1 MEAARVAHLRGH
13 EVLLCEREDRLG
25 GQINLASLLPGR
37 GEMQELA
44 RWPGRQLERLGVK
57 TMLGV
62 DVTPAMVHELAPDVV
77 IVATGSVPLRDGFQ
91 GYTRAA
97 IPGADLP
104 GVITA
109 EDVLQGRREVGPRV
123 VVYDTEAFARGP
135 GIAEWLAAR
144 GKSVDL
150 VTPDY
155 HVGARFWRDMLVRLL
170 PRLAEAGVRTIP
182 SSLLVRILPD
192 VVVLRDRLTRMER
205 RLDGVDSVVLVTGN
219 RASDALY
226 FALKGRCEDLH
237 RIGDCQAPG
246 LADRAVYDGHRV
258 GRAI

>member
-1 MEAARVAHLRGH
+1 MAHLRGH
-13 EVLLCEREDRLG
+13 EVVLCEREDRLG

-44 RWPGRQLERLGVK
+44 RWPSRQLERLGVK

-62 DVTPAMVHELAPDVV
+62 DVTPAMVDELAPDVV
-77 IVATGSVPLRDGFQ
+77 ILATGSVPLRDGFQ

-97 IPGADLP
+97 IPGAELP
-104 GVITA
+104 GVVTA
-109 EDVLQGRREVGPRV
+109 EDALQGRCEIGTRV

-135 GIAEWLAAR
+135 GIAEWLAVR

-155 HVGARFWRDMLVRLL
+155 HVGARFWRDMLVRVL
-170 PRLAEAGVRTIP
+170 PRLAEVGVRTVP
-182 SSLLVRILPD
+182 SSLLVRILPGG
-192 VVVLRDRLTRMER
+192 VVLRDRLTRAER
-205 RLDGVDSVVLVTGN
+205 TLDGVESVVLVTGN
-219 RASDALY
+219 KASDGLY
-226 FALKGRCEDLH
+226 LALKGRCKALH

-258 GRAI
+258 GRAV

>member
-1 MEAARVAHLRGH
+1 MAHLRGH
-13 EVLLCEREDRLG
+13 EVVLCEREDRLG
-25 GQINLASLLPGR
+25 GQINLASRLPGR
-37 GEMQELA
+37 DEMQELV
-44 RWPGRQLERLGVK
+44 RWPSRQLERLGVK

-62 DVTPAMVHELAPDVV
+62 DVTATMVRELAPDVV
-77 IVATGSVPLRDGFQ
+77 ILATGSVPLRDGFQ

-97 IPGADLP
+97 IPGSDLP
-104 GVITA
+104 GVMTA
-109 EDVLQGRREVGPRV
+109 EDVLQDRREVGARV

-150 VTPDY
+150 VTPDF

-170 PRLAEAGVRTIP
+170 PRLAEAGVRTVP
-182 SSLLVRILPD
+182 SSLLLRILPD
-192 VVVLRDRLTRMER
+192 AVVVRDRLTRVER
-205 RLDGVDSVVLVTGN
+205 TLDGVESVVLVTGN
-219 RASDALY
+219 KASDALY
-226 FALKGRCEDLH
+226 LELKGRCEELH

-246 LADRAVYDGHRV
+246 LADRAVYDGHRI